1 MPKPSRRRIPE
12 DQLDQLRSGHQAQFD
27 ALAERAC
34 CVEKLA
40 TVEAARADALARLDA
55 EVADARH
62 DLLMA
67 GLRLAEMIG
76 VEATATMTGTSL
88 PELRRAVKEAGR

>member
-12 DQLDQLRSGHQAQFD
+12 EQLDQLSSSHQAQLD

-34 CVEKLA
+34 CAQKLA

-55 EVADARH
+55 EVAAARH

-67 GLRLAEMIG
+67 DRRLAEMIG
-76 VEATATMTGTSL
+76 VEATATMTGASL
-88 PELRRAVKEAGR
+88 PELRRAVKETGR

>member
-12 DQLDQLRSGHQAQFD
+12 EQLDQLRSSHQAQLG
-27 ALAERAC
+27 ALAERAYC
-34 CVEKLA
+34 AQQLA
-40 TVEAARADALARLDA
+40 AVEAGRADALARLDA

-67 GLRLAEMIG
+67 DLRLSEMIG

-88 PELRRAVKEAGR
+88 PELRRAVKETGR

>member
-12 DQLDQLRSGHQAQFD
+12 EQLDQLRSSHQAQLD

-34 CVEKLA
+34 CAQQLVA
-40 TVEAARADALARLDA
+40 VEAARADALARLDA
-55 EVADARH
+55 EVAGVRH

-67 GLRLAEMIG
+67 DLRLAEMIG
-76 VEATATMTGTSL
+76 VEATATMTGASL
-88 PELRRAVKEAGR
+88 PELRRAVKETGR

>member
-1 MPKPSRRRIPE
+1 MI
-12 DQLDQLRSGHQAQFD
+12 
-27 ALAERAC
+27 
-34 CVEKLA
+34 
-40 TVEAARADALARLDA
+40 ARLDA
-55 EVADARH
+55 EVAGARH

-67 GLRLAEMIG
+67 DLRLAEMIG